1 MVGKQSEHIA
11 MLDLANEEYLLFVL
25 LINQLLPVL
34 DEDNLVRRRAGW
46 RLLDH
51 QEHISGLIV
60 VVIKQ
65 KVEGIGFGREEF
77 DRCFGVQFS

>member
-1 MVGKQSEHIA
+1 MVGGQSEHIEL
-11 MLDLANEEYLLFVL
+11 LDFANEGYFLFVL

-34 DEDNLVRRRAGW
+34 NEDNLVRRRAGW

-51 QEHISGLIV
+51 QEHIAGLIV
-60 VVIKQ
+60 VVITQ

-77 DRCFGVQFS
+77 DRCFDIQSC